1 MPKRVKVLLTVLI
14 VIIGV
19 PILASLLT
27 QGVQRTPPQKAPM
40 SFQQRLQQEI
50 DKVVSD
56 PVAVKVDTG
65 VVKVAYSKKSIWDTR
80 HLVWDLAR
88 TTCKVCKI
96 LFRHPEVQTV
106 VTVVS
111 TEFSDERGE
120 KRNEVA
126 AMIMFKRETAS
137 KISWEKLEIET
148 VPMSAYRLV
157 FDAADNYH
165 MHPAVIRGLETE
177 R

>member
-1 MPKRVKVLLTVLI
+1 MPKRVKVLLIVLI

-27 QGVQRTPPQKAPM
+27 QGVQRTPPQKAPV
-40 SFQQRLQQEI
+40 SLQQRLQQEI

-88 TTCKVCKI
+88 TTCRVCKI

-111 TEFSDERGE
+111 TEFSDESG
-120 KRNEVA
+120 KKSYEVA

-137 KISWEKLEIET
+137 NISWEKLEIET
-148 VPMSAYRLV
+148 VPMSAYHLV
-157 FDAADNYH
+157 FDVADDYYI
-165 MHPAVIRGLETE
+165 HPAVARELASEK
-177 R
+177 